1 MTDKEK
7 LLITLQNRINDGRNR
22 HTKTTTIFIST
33 LSACM
38 KLLKEE
44 SELMC
49 PKCDNIRT
57 YIIETREDDGYSVRR
72 RRKCPVCGHRFTTY
86 ERMAQAGILRQK
98 EKR

>member
-1 MTDKEK
+1 M
-7 LLITLQNRINDGRNR
+7 
-22 HTKTTTIFIST
+22 
-33 LSACM
+33 M
-38 KLLKEE
+38 
-44 SELMC
+44 MC

-72 RRKCPVCGHRFTTY
+72 RRKCPACGHRFTTY